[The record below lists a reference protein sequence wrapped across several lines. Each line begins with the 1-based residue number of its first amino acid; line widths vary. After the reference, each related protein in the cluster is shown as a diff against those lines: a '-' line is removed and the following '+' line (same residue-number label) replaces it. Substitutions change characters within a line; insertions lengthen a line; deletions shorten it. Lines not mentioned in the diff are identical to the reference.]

1 MTNIDETF
9 KFGANPLDPQD
20 YPEARLQFTQTGP
33 NPEDYM
39 ILVTVGRRWDQHIK
53 APFNY
58 AALRELTARLVA
70 FREQVERELNK

>member
-1 MTNIDETF
+1 M
-9 KFGANPLDPQD
+9 
-20 YPEARLQFTQTGP
+20 QTGP